1 MSLLNTQQPS
11 VPQQRGN
18 VLIPLLLVIL
28 LAGVL
33 IWFVTRDDSPEQP
46 QPVQEIAAPATATD
60 DEEDNGLVEEPAET
74 VELGEPEIPETP
86 TVAEPEVAEVEPE
99 IELPSLNESSEEILS
114 RIEAEEQSIE
124 PLRSEQLIR
133 DAVVFVDNLRN
144 GVVVRDAALIEGPQ
158 TKFRALEQDGKIYID
173 PRSYDRYNSIVDWFV
188 SFDTEVM
195 LTLMNDYEP
204 LVREALAEI
213 GYPDTDPKTVI
224 LDAIEVL
231 NATPSVGT
239 VIELSDETVMYRYAD
254 PALEALPDAQKQM
267 LRMGPDNIR
276 RVKLKLEQLREA
288 LTAAS

>member
-74 VELGEPEIPETP
+74 VELGEPEVPETP

-188 SFDTEVM
+188 SFDTEVI

>member
-74 VELGEPEIPETP
+74 VELGEPEVPETP

-114 RIEAEEQSIE
+114 RIEAEAQSIE

-173 PRSYDRYNSIVDWFV
+173 PRSYDRYNRIVDWFV

>member
-1 MSLLNTQQPS
+1 M
-11 VPQQRGN
+11 PQQRGN

>member
-1 MSLLNTQQPS
+1 MSLLNTQQS
-11 VPQQRGN
+11 SAPQQRGN
-18 VLIPLLLVIL
+18 VLIPLLLVIV

-46 QPVQEIAAPATATD
+46 QPVQEIAAPATD
-60 DEEDNGLVEEPAET
+60 DEEDNGLVDEPAET
-74 VELGEPEIPETP
+74 VELGEPEVPETP

-99 IELPSLNESSEEILS
+99 IELPSLNESSEEIRS

-158 TKFRALEQDGKIYID
+158 AKFRALEQDGKIYID

-213 GYPDTDPKTVI
+213 GYPDTDPETVI

>member
-1 MSLLNTQQPS
+1 MSLLNTQQS
-11 VPQQRGN
+11 SAPQQRGN
-18 VLIPLLLVIL
+18 VLIPLLLVIV

-60 DEEDNGLVEEPAET
+60 DEEDNGLVDEPAET
-74 VELGEPEIPETP
+74 VELGEPEVPETP

-99 IELPSLNESSEEILS
+99 IELPSLNESSEEIRS

-158 TKFRALEQDGKIYID
+158 AKFRALEQDGKIYID

-195 LTLMNDYEP
+195 LTLMNDYETM
-204 LVREALAEI
+204 VREALAEI
-213 GYPDTDPKTVI
+213 GYPDTDPETVI

>member
-1 MSLLNTQQPS
+1 MSLLSTQQLSAPK
-11 VPQQRGN
+11 QRGN
-18 VLIPLLLVIL
+18 VIIPLLLVIV

-46 QPVQEIAAPATATD
+46 QPVQQVAAPATQQD
-60 DEEDNGLVEEPAET
+60 DANDSGLIEEPAAT
-74 VELGEPEIPETP
+74 VELGEPEEPTPEPVT
-86 TVAEPEVAEVEPE
+86 EPEIAVVEPT
-99 IELPSLNESSEEILS
+99 IELPSLNESSAEIRT
-114 RIEAEEQSIE
+114 RIEAAEQSVE

-158 TKFRALEQDGKIYID
+158 AKFRALEQDGKIYID

-188 SFDTEVM
+188 SFDTTVM
-195 LTLMNDYEP
+195 VSLLDDYEP

-213 GYPDTDPKTVI
+213 GYPDTAPETVI

-276 RVKLKLEQLREA
+276 RVKLKLEQLRTA
-288 LTAAS
+288 LTANP